1 MDETISVS
9 SENIKHSQIQVQKI
23 ETKLEQSEAKP
34 FVSMFNLLEK
44 MRMPTKSDFEA
55 MEDIMDEEEKMLVA
69 NLLKLDLPKVM
80 QDDKLM
86 YRKLFRLTQLSS
98 EDCLKRKKQK
108 L

>member
-1 MDETISVS
+1 
-9 SENIKHSQIQVQKI
+9 
-23 ETKLEQSEAKP
+23 
-34 FVSMFNLLEK
+34 MFNLLEK

-86 YRKLFRLTQLSS
+86 YRKLFRLT
-98 EDCLKRKKQK
+98 
-108 L
+108 